1 MLKLLVTLQL
11 TLFWACQRKDCDVIH
26 PRHKDDELFSVDVEI
41 FAYVDIVLTNIEMKM
56 TLSPESRCK
65 N

>member
-1 MLKLLVTLQL
+1 M
-11 TLFWACQRKDCDVIH
+11 IH